1 MIKNEHLFPY
11 LWKLS
16 DGFPAKGM
24 KHHGKKVFS
33 CFCCGGGSSMGYK
46 LAGYDCLGGV
56 EIDPKVAATYKRNL
70 NPKILYN
77 LDIRDFNALE
87 DLPPE
92 LYNLDILD
100 GSPPCTTFS
109 MAGKREKVWGK
120 EKTFKEG
127 QKKQRL
133 DDLVFVYCDT
143 IAKLRPKVC
152 VLENVEG
159 LIRGNGKAYA
169 KRITDKLTATGYRV
183 QVFLLN
189 AYNMGVPS
197 YRSRVF
203 FIGLR
208 NDYDLPRLTLAFNEP
223 QIVFGEIKDNM
234 GDPINGTLTLETW
247 NQRKK
252 EDASIGDTNLRIKGK
267 NTGFN
272 DRYAKDDEVLGTI
285 RAGGD
290 VYLFSSPNKIS
301 QSEILKACS
310 FPIDYETQN
319 VKFYCGMS
327 VPPVM
332 AAQIA
337 NQIFIQWLSKIEE
350 NGN

>member
-1 MIKNEHLFPY
+1 MSKNEHLFPY

-56 EIDPKVAATYKRNL
+56 EIDPKVAATYERNL
-70 NPKILYN
+70 HPKILYN

-87 DLPPE
+87 DLPAE

-169 KRITDKLTATGYRV
+169 KRITDKLTSAGYRV

-197 YRSRVF
+197 YRPRVF

-208 NDYDLPRLTLAFNEP
+208 NDYDLPRLQLAFNEP
-223 QIVFGEIKDNM
+223 QIVFGEIKDNT
-234 GDPINGTLTLETW
+234 GDPIQGEKTLAAW
-247 NQRKK
+247 KVRKPS
-252 EDASIGDTNLRIKGK
+252 DANIGDSNIRLKGTPSNF
-267 NTGFN
+267 NTIYLFD
-272 DRYAKDDEVLGTI
+272 DRVANCIVAGAEAVHYSEPLKISRSEVLT
-285 RAGGD
+285 
-290 VYLFSSPNKIS
+290 
-301 QSEILKACS
+301 CTS
-310 FPIDYETQN
+310 FPVDFDAPD

-332 AAQIA
+332 CAQIA
-337 NQIFIQWLSKIEE
+337 NQIFIQWLSKIDD